1 MSTKV
6 TVNQSKSVRVLGL
19 ITAIVGVVLFVAG
32 GVAYGMVGSFL
43 KSENITVAGDA
54 AFLAGKPVAGP
65 FTAFAQADI
74 INTHALAGAD
84 GMTYAELGG
93 VQTEAKAALQEL
105 TDAGKEA
112 GDPEFD
118 AAQAQ
123 LEKVTGQRNLV
134 MNGSFLRASLFTSV
148 VSFGVSVLV
157 MGVGVLFAI
166 VGYAI
171 IKISGGP
178 AVVTETTTPSAGA

>member
-6 TVNQSKSVRVLGL
+6 TVNQSKSVRVLGM

-43 KSENITVAGDA
+43 KQENITVAGDA

-74 INTHALAGAD
+74 INVHALKNSG
-84 GMTYAELGG
+84 GMTYAELGD
-93 VQTEAKAALQEL
+93 VQTKASADLKALVE
-105 TDAGKEA
+105 AGKEA
-112 GDPEFD
+112 GDAEFD
-118 AAQAQ
+118 AAQAE
-123 LEKVTGQRNLV
+123 LDKVTGQRNMV

-157 MGVGVLFAI
+157 MGVGVLFALVGFAI
-166 VGYAI
+166 V
-171 IKISGGP
+171 KISGGP
-178 AVVTETTTPSAGA
+178 AVVTETTTGAASA